1 MKNSVQNTKN
11 YPLGAPRLASLG
23 TNHGYRFDGDLVHL
37 NAMFQVHDAAAHQ
50 RAWAL
55 QLWAC
60 PVAPRSVTD
69 LTGQLV
75 AEVALPPIGEIAD
88 ESEGFEVAGLA
99 LLPVGSAEHVMVL
112 ALVAGQSGQSV
123 DVQDFAVYPQ
133 TETFIQP
140 RMAGIAG
147 YRTQGDR
154 VVFEVERIENPRG
167 AANRSGT
174 LALELWALKSEF
186 RGGHFQGTPLAGV
199 AFDALSGQCEYR
211 QCAFDL
217 PFVAPP
223 GGSWN
228 LVLMLREW
236 TAAGFVTRD
245 FVSFARPYTVSAPV
259 VAPAAPSVSKPT
271 PAPAAKSA
279 PEPAVKATA
288 KPEPEPAS
296 KPAVAKAKDS
306 QVSVNS
312 ASKSELAAI
321 EGMSTKVAE
330 GIVSKRPFK
339 SLDELTK
346 VKGMG
351 EKMLTKLRS
360 KLRL

>member
-11 YPLGAPRLASLG
+11 SQLNAPRLASLG
-23 TNHGYRFDGDLVHL
+23 ANHGYHFDGDLVHL

-60 PVAPRSVTD
+60 PAAPRSVAD

-99 LLPVGSAEHVMVL
+99 LPPVGRADHVMVL
-112 ALVAGQSGQSV
+112 ALVAGQSGQSA
-123 DVQDFAVYPQ
+123 DVQDFAVYPR

-140 RMAGIAG
+140 RMAGNAG
-147 YRTQGDR
+147 YRAQGDR
-154 VVFEVERIENPRG
+154 VVFEVERIENPRS

-174 LALELWALKSEF
+174 LALELWALKDEY
-186 RGGHFQGTPLAGV
+186 RGGQFQGAPLAGV
-199 AFDALSGQCEYR
+199 AFDALTGQCEYR

-223 GGSWN
+223 SGSWN

-236 TAAGFVTRD
+236 TVAGFVTRD
-245 FVSFARPYTVSAPV
+245 YVNFAQPYTVAAPV
-259 VAPAAPSVSKPT
+259 AAPAAPMISEAK

-279 PEPAVKATA
+279 PEPAVKETA
-288 KPEPEPAS
+288 KSEPVRAG
-296 KPAVAKAKDS
+296 KPAIAKGKDS